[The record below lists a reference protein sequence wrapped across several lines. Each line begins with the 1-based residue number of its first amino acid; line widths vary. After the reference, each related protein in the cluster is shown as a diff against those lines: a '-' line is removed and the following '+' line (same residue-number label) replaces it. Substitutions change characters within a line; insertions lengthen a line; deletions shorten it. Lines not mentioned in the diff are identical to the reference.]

1 MCETR
6 LNELKK
12 LRYAD
17 LSEVK
22 GYETD
27 DALSGC
33 TRKTPWPAEP
43 FSTLTLP
50 ISPVTAT
57 TMGDLLNSVFTLLL
71 PTEKDFIFVMREIHV
86 AE

>member
-1 MCETR
+1 M
-6 LNELKK
+6 

-17 LSEVK
+17 LSEMK

-57 TMGDLLNSVFTLLL
+57 TMGDPELSFHSPVAY
-71 PTEKDFIFVMREIHV
+71 RERFHFCY
-86 AE
+86 A